1 MEKQEGRDAAAV
13 RLDDPWYD
21 ALASGWGELDGTGA
35 PAPGVP
41 PQPADR
47 ERAGLGT
54 AGIYLEVH
62 RSAAF
67 QEVRSRYRRFVVPAA
82 SAFLLW
88 YLAYVVTATTAP
100 GLMARP
106 VAGAVNVAMVAGLG
120 QFAHHV
126 PADLGVCPA
135 CQTAAGPGRARSA
148 LGMFDRARTQ
158 DDEPGDRTLS
168 GDHQTLALLLFSA
181 FIAITLG
188 ITTWASRNR
197 HGSAEEFYAGGRLF
211 SPMENGFAIAG
222 DYMSAASFLGI
233 SGVIALFGYDGML
246 YSVGFL
252 VAWLVVLLLV
262 AELVRN
268 CGRFTLADVVAARM
282 SERPVRIAVGNSL
295 RSPSRCS
302 IWWRRWSARAA
313 WWRCFSAVR
322 ARPAR
327 SWTVI
332 GVGAL
337 MVVYVSCG
345 GMRATT
351 WIQIVKA
358 VLLLGGPVALTV
370 WCSCASEATWPAA
383 EHGGRTQRSR
393 QGFPLSRPAVR
404 RRVDRTVCDFISLGL
419 ALVLGTAGLP
429 HILSRFY
436 TVPTARAARRS
447 VVWSIS
453 LIGGFYLMTIVLGFG
468 AAAVL
473 GCDAVRAS
481 DAAGNTAVPLLAL
494 ELGGGADST
503 GGSVLF
509 AVVAAVAFAT
519 ILAVVAGITLA
530 SSASVAHDLYASLS
544 RRGTRGEVGV
554 ARIAAVGVGIAAI
567 GLGLLA
573 QQLNVAFLVGLA
585 FAVAAAA
592 NLPVLLYALFWRRFT
607 TRGAVWSVYGGL
619 VPAIALV
626 VLSPVVSGET
636 GCALPRTGLRC
647 LPVGEPGRRRHSAR
661 VHRGL
666 ARHRHLPRDGRRS
679 QARGDGGAFTD
690 GCGGRLTGAGRKP
703 GRGGGRA

>member
-1 MEKQEGRDAAAV
+1 
-13 RLDDPWYD
+13 
-21 ALASGWGELDGTGA
+21 
-35 PAPGVP
+35 
-41 PQPADR
+41 
-47 ERAGLGT
+47 
-54 AGIYLEVH
+54 
-62 RSAAF
+62 
-67 QEVRSRYRRFVVPAA
+67 
-82 SAFLLW
+82 
-88 YLAYVVTATTAP
+88 
-100 GLMARP
+100 
-106 VAGAVNVAMVAGLG
+106 
-120 QFAHHV
+120 
-126 PADLGVCPA
+126 
-135 CQTAAGPGRARSA
+135 
-148 LGMFDRARTQ
+148 
-158 DDEPGDRTLS
+158 LS
-168 GDHQTLALLLFSA
+168 GDHRTLTLLLFSA
-181 FIAITLG
+181 VIVVTLA
-188 ITTWASRNR
+188 ITTWASRRR
-197 HGSAEEFYAGGRLF
+197 HGSPEEFYAGGRLF
-211 SPMENGFAIAG
+211 SPMENGLAIAG

-282 SERPVRIAVGNSL
+282 RERPVRIASGISSVTVSVLYLVAQMVGAGSL
-295 RSPSRCS
+295 VAMLVGGTSGS
-302 IWWRRWSARAA
+302 
-313 WWRCFSAVR
+313 
-322 ARPAR
+322 AR

-358 VLLLGGPVALTV
+358 VLLLGGACVLTV
-370 WCSCASEATWPAA
+370 LVLMRFGGDLAALLSTAA
-383 EHGGRTQRSR
+383 ERSGHGREFLAPGLRYGGEWTHR
-393 QGFPLSRPAVR
+393 L
-404 RRVDRTVCDFISLGL
+404 DFISLGL

-468 AAAVL
+468 AAALL
-473 GCDAVRAS
+473 GSSAVRAS
-481 DAAGNTAVPLLAL
+481 DPAGNTAVPLLSL

-554 ARIAAVGVGIAAI
+554 ARIAAVGVGVAAI

-626 VLSPVVSGET
+626 VLSPVVSGGPGALFPELDFAVFPLENPGIVAIPLGFIAGWFGTVTSREGADEAKHAET
-636 GCALPRTGLRC
+636 E
-647 LPVGEPGRRRHSAR
+647 V
-661 VHRGL
+661 
-666 ARHRHLPRDGRRS
+666 RS
-679 QARGDGGAFTD
+679 
-690 GCGGRLTGAGRKP
+690 LTGAG
-703 GRGGGRA
+703 AV